1 MPFSINDTDLRNVR
15 YGGTAFVLGMPT
27 IPLLIHLP
35 VIYAEVIGLGLTSTG
50 IALFVAR
57 FLDVVSD
64 PLVGLW
70 SDRSDGRWGRRKPL
84 ILLGGIVAA
93 IATVYLLNPD
103 SGVGHYYL
111 TVWASVLYFGW
122 TLIDIPYLAWGAEL
136 SHDYTGRTK
145 ITSVREAFM
154 LTGILTA
161 GAIPALAAVNG
172 FGERQAVSLIGWVT
186 IIIGAILFAFLL
198 FGVQEP
204 RRRPLHRRE
213 DPLRAIKG
221 LSGNR
226 PFQFLL
232 CGWFINGLA
241 NGIPAVLFILYMKH
255 VLEANELER
264 GLLTL
269 TYFIAGVL
277 GIPVWVWLSKRLA
290 KQKTWSIAMTL
301 ACISFAFV
309 PLLGSGD
316 IIQFFFITIITGITL
331 GADLIIPPSMQADV
345 AEFEYFRS
353 RHDRTSLLFACW
365 SMATKFALALSVLI
379 AFLLLEAFDFTPSLL
394 DAKSNIVALAV
405 IYAALPIVFKLSSI
419 LIISLYPL
427 TLHRQSLVRRRLV
440 SLEARLER

>member
-84 ILLGGIVAA
+84 ILLGGIVSA

-122 TLIDIPYLAWGAEL
+122 TLINIPYLAWGAEL
-136 SHDYTGRTK
+136 SQDYTGRTK

-161 GAIPALAAVNG
+161 GAVPALAAANG
-172 FGERQAVSLIGWVT
+172 FGERHAVSLIGWVT

-204 RRRPLHRRE
+204 KRRPLHRRE

>member
-122 TLIDIPYLAWGAEL
+122 TLINIPYLAWGAEL
-136 SHDYTGRTK
+136 SQDYTGRTK

-161 GAIPALAAVNG
+161 GAIPALAAANG

-204 RRRPLHRRE
+204 KRRPLHRRE

>member
-1 MPFSINDTDLRNVR
+1 MNTDWRNVR

-27 IPLLIHLP
+27 IPLLVHLP
-35 VIYAEVIGLGLTSTG
+35 AIYAEEIGLGLTSTG

-57 FLDVVSD
+57 LFDVVSD

-122 TLIDIPYLAWGAEL
+122 TLINIPYLAWGAEL
-136 SHDYTGRTK
+136 SQDYTGRTK

-161 GAIPALAAVNG
+161 GAIPALAAANG

-204 RRRPLHRRE
+204 KRRPLHRRE

-290 KQKTWSIAMTL
+290 KQKTWSMAMTL

-427 TLHRQSLVRRRLV
+427 TLRRQSLVRRRLV

>member
-1 MPFSINDTDLRNVR
+1 
-15 YGGTAFVLGMPT
+15 
-27 IPLLIHLP
+27 
-35 VIYAEVIGLGLTSTG
+35 
-50 IALFVAR
+50 
-57 FLDVVSD
+57 
-64 PLVGLW
+64 
-70 SDRSDGRWGRRKPL
+70 
-84 ILLGGIVAA
+84 
-93 IATVYLLNPD
+93 
-103 SGVGHYYL
+103 
-111 TVWASVLYFGW
+111 
-122 TLIDIPYLAWGAEL
+122 
-136 SHDYTGRTK
+136 
-145 ITSVREAFM
+145 M

-161 GAIPALAAVNG
+161 GAIPALAAANG

-204 RRRPLHRRE
+204 KRRPLHRRE

-277 GIPVWVWLSKRLA
+277 GIPVWVWLSKRLD

-365 SMATKFALALSVLI
+365 SMATKFAIALSVLI

-405 IYAALPIVFKLSSI
+405 IYAGLPIVFKLSSI

>member
-35 VIYAEVIGLGLTSTG
+35 VIYAEVIGLGLTNTG

-70 SDRSDGRWGRRKPL
+70 SDRSEGRWGRRKPL
-84 ILLGGIVAA
+84 ILLGGIVSA

-122 TLIDIPYLAWGAEL
+122 TLINIPYLAWGAEL
-136 SHDYTGRTK
+136 SQDYTGRTK

-161 GAIPALAAVNG
+161 GAIPALAAANG

-204 RRRPLHRRE
+204 KRRPLHRRE

-316 IIQFFFITIITGITL
+316 IIQFFFITIVTGITL

>member
-35 VIYAEVIGLGLTSTG
+35 VIYAEVIGLGFTSTG

-57 FLDVVSD
+57 LLDVVSD

-122 TLIDIPYLAWGAEL
+122 TLINIPYLAWGADL
-136 SHDYTGRTK
+136 SQDYTGRTK

-161 GAIPALAAVNG
+161 GAIPALAAANG

-204 RRRPLHRRE
+204 KRRPLHRRE
-213 DPLRAIKG
+213 DPLRAIRG

>member
-84 ILLGGIVAA
+84 ILLGGIVSA

-122 TLIDIPYLAWGAEL
+122 TLINIPYLAWGAEL
-136 SHDYTGRTK
+136 SQDYTGRTK

-161 GAIPALAAVNG
+161 GAIPALAAANG

-204 RRRPLHRRE
+204 KRRPLHRRE

-232 CGWFINGLA
+232 CGWFSNGLA

-353 RHDRTSLLFACW
+353 RHARTSLLFACW

-394 DAKSNIVALAV
+394 DAKSNIIALAV
-405 IYAALPIVFKLSSI
+405 IYSALPIVLKLSSI

>member
-35 VIYAEVIGLGLTSTG
+35 VIYAEVIGLGLTGTG

-122 TLIDIPYLAWGAEL
+122 TLINIPYLAWGAEL

-161 GAIPALAAVNG
+161 GAIPALAAANG

-204 RRRPLHRRE
+204 KRRPLHRRE

-379 AFLLLEAFDFTPSLL
+379 AFLLLEAFGFTPSLL

>member
-84 ILLGGIVAA
+84 ILLGGIVSA

-122 TLIDIPYLAWGAEL
+122 TLINIPYLAWGADL

-161 GAIPALAAVNG
+161 GAIPALAAANG

-204 RRRPLHRRE
+204 KRRPLHRRE

>member
-1 MPFSINDTDLRNVR
+1 MDTDWRNVR

-27 IPLLIHLP
+27 IPLLVHLP
-35 VIYAEVIGLGLTSTG
+35 AIYAEEIGLGLTSTG

-57 FLDVVSD
+57 LFDVVSD

-70 SDRSDGRWGRRKPL
+70 SDRSDGHWGRRKPL
-84 ILLGGIVAA
+84 ILMGGILAA

-103 SGVGHYYL
+103 SGVDHLYL
-111 TVWASVLYFGW
+111 TIWASVLYFGW
-122 TLIDIPYLAWGAEL
+122 TLINIPYLAWGAEL
-136 SHDYTGRTK
+136 SQDYTGRTK

-161 GAIPALAAVNG
+161 GAIPALGAAYG
-172 FGERQAVSLIGWVT
+172 LGERQAVSLIGWVT
-186 IIIGAILFAFLL
+186 IIFGAILFAFLL

-264 GLLTL
+264 GLLIL

-277 GIPVWVWLSKRLA
+277 GIPVWVWLSKHLA

-316 IIQFFFITIITGITL
+316 IIQFFIITIITGITL

-379 AFLLLEAFDFTPSLL
+379 AFMLLEAFDFTPSLL
-394 DAKSNIVALAV
+394 DTRSNIVALAV
-405 IYAALPIVFKLSSI
+405 IYAALPIVFKLCSI
-419 LIISLYPL
+419 LIISFYPL
-427 TLHRQSLVRRRLV
+427 TVHRQSLIRRRLV

>member
-84 ILLGGIVAA
+84 ILLGGIVSA

-122 TLIDIPYLAWGAEL
+122 TLINIPYLAWGADL
-136 SHDYTGRTK
+136 SHDYTERTK

-161 GAIPALAAVNG
+161 GAIPALAAANG

-204 RRRPLHRRE
+204 KRRPLHRRE

-277 GIPVWVWLSKRLA
+277 GIPVWVWLGKRLA

-440 SLEARLER
+440 SLEARLQR